1 MCVVVDDGVTLLVG
15 RLEILFLDVLV
26 DAFITLHRN
35 EVYLV
40 RNTWTTTR
48 VTYIFSLVRIE
59 NLLPDKS
66 RVLEPSKRIQD
77 KCQDCDHNQTA
88 KEN

>member
-26 DAFITLHRN
+26 DAFIT
-35 EVYLV
+35 
-40 RNTWTTTR
+40 
-48 VTYIFSLVRIE
+48 IFSLVRIE

>member
-40 RNTWTTTR
+40 RNT
-48 VTYIFSLVRIE
+48 
-59 NLLPDKS
+59 
-66 RVLEPSKRIQD
+66 
-77 KCQDCDHNQTA
+77 
-88 KEN
+88 